1 MQKTCMLQTW
11 FVRPIVTTSAGSMS
25 SCFKLL
31 IVASMHDIAVD
42 SNSNGS
48 NSAQEFRGDSVTTG
62 RLWMYKLYS
71 MILKDIIVF
80 CSYLWY
86 VTNSPVPATKTKKR
100 VELVPWS
107 RAPTNAPR
115 FLEPSP
121 GGDWS
126 NIVIKY
132 EFAYQWQFSIL
143 MWLIQTQFNAKFF
156 LSFAS
161 CTVQKPKLGGRTLS
175 LWLFWKVI
183 DFVKGVKFQW
193 LYFLFFKD
201 SFSTFKDLISSI
213 WNCYHGFHFKDSFSY
228 VSSFPKNQYFK
239 KIDID

>member
-1 MQKTCMLQTW
+1 MILLLT
-11 FVRPIVTTSAGSMS
+11 VIPVDPILPRNIEATMWRQEGYECISLV
-25 SCFKLL
+25 L
-31 IVASMHDIAVD
+31 ISF
-42 SNSNGS
+42 S
-48 NSAQEFRGDSVTTG
+48 T
-62 RLWMYKLYS
+62 
-71 MILKDIIVF
+71 ILKDIMVISF
-80 CSYLWY
+80 YLWY

-161 CTVQKPKLGGRTLS
+161 CKVQN
-175 LWLFWKVI
+175 
-183 DFVKGVKFQW
+183 QN
-193 LYFLFFKD
+193 LYFRLFLFSNVNFCYCGCATTFQAPCWIYCEIITFLFYSNQKSLSWNFK
-201 SFSTFKDLISSI
+201 SLR
-213 WNCYHGFHFKDSFSY
+213 
-228 VSSFPKNQYFK
+228 
-239 KIDID
+239 

>member
-1 MQKTCMLQTW
+1 MIDFVMHAKTFMLKTW

-42 SNSNGS
+42 SNSSGS
-48 NSAQEFRGDSVTTG
+48 NSAQEFWGDSVTTG

-161 CTVQKPKLGGRTLS
+161 CKVQN
-175 LWLFWKVI
+175 
-183 DFVKGVKFQW
+183 QN
-193 LYFLFFKD
+193 LYFRLFLFSNVNFCYCGCATTFQAPCWIYCEIITFLFYSNQKSLSWNFK
-201 SFSTFKDLISSI
+201 SLR
-213 WNCYHGFHFKDSFSY
+213 
-228 VSSFPKNQYFK
+228 
-239 KIDID
+239 